1 LRFLMKKK
9 ELLTIPNLIS
19 FYRLLVFPLIL
30 YFIIAGQERLFAV
43 FLVINLLTDLIDG
56 IIARRFHMETE
67 FGARLDSFAD
77 NLTYVL
83 AFTGLLVFR
92 MADLQ
97 PHLIS
102 FVIFVAMLVLTVVV
116 SLVKFRK
123 FPSLHLYSTKIS
135 GYIQAAFFICT
146 FFIHFYAPLYF
157 LMISWAIMAAIECLI
172 IDMLI
177 PETRS
182 NIKGLFWV
190 LMERKKPKDKAS

>member
-1 LRFLMKKK
+1 MKKK